1 MENLKVMEVL
11 QPKLISTKDIL
22 KMVIIME
29 KENLSGNQGLCTKEI
44 TIKDK
49 KVGMEYTSLLMDLGM
64 KVIGSRENAMDLE
77 WKSRQMETKSK

>member
-29 KENLSGNQGLCTKEI
+29 KENLSGNQGL
-44 TIKDK
+44 
-49 KVGMEYTSLLMDLGM
+49 GMEYTSLLMDLGM